1 MNQSKIGS
9 DIKKFWYPSLMKLWP
24 TKGLDSYVC
33 RLTILSCSAFNS
45 AFVAKLCKS
54 NCFINSEL
62 SDVLTNLL
70 FSIFATSVSFV
81 NLL

>member
-9 DIKKFWYPSLMKLWP
+9 NIKKFWHPSLTKLWP
-24 TKGLDSYVC
+24 TKGLESYVC
-33 RLTILSCSAFNS
+33 RLTINAFNS

-54 NCFINSEL
+54 NCFINSEF
-62 SDVLTNLL
+62 SDLLTNLL